1 MKILK
6 ALCAVM
12 MVLTISAGIAIAQ
25 PGLEAYGIP
34 KSDFPTPAN
43 KENASSIVNYNLD
56 YMGMLSGKH
65 LVHVDRRSGIRLY
78 ARVNRNTNKYTL
90 FARSKKGQEVPVQ
103 VDIAAENRNCL
114 FAKVG
119 SWVNVLC
126 SKELRYVPYNAEKE
140 RKRVKRLKAKAAKE
154 GKKPKLNYPES
165 SRRKGARFEPIP
177 EKDR

>member
-1 MKILK
+1 MKSLK
-6 ALCAVM
+6 ALFAII
-12 MVLTISAGIAIAQ
+12 MVLSISAGIAVAQ

-65 LVHVDRRSGIRLY
+65 LVHVDRQSGIRMY
-78 ARVNRNTNKYTL
+78 ARVNRSTGKYTL
-90 FARSKKGQEVPVQ
+90 FARSREGQEVPVR
-103 VDIAAENRNCL
+103 VDVAAENRNCL

-119 SWVNVLC
+119 SWINVLC
-126 SKELRYVPYNAEKE
+126 SKELTYVPYDAEKE
-140 RKRVKRLKAKAAKE
+140 RRRVNRLKKKAAKS
-154 GKKPKLNYPES
+154 GKKPALKYPKS
-165 SRRKGARFEPIP
+165 STRKGARFEPIP